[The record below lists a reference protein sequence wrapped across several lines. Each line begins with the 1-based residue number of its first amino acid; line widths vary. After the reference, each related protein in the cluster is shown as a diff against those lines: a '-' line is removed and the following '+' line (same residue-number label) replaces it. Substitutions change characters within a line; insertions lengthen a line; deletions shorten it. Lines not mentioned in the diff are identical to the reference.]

1 MKKED
6 RNLFTDKVEISVTA
20 LIDIKRLIRV
30 LAEDKNSFI
39 HNLFSD
45 DSMYRSIAE
54 IEKVNKEYFEL

>member
-6 RNLFTDKVEISVTA
+6 RNLFTDKVEISVTT
-20 LIDIKRLIRV
+20 LIDINRIIKN

-39 HNLFSD
+39 HNLLSD

>member
-6 RNLFTDKVEISVTA
+6 RNLFKDKVEITVTA
-20 LIDIKRLIRV
+20 LIDIKRLIKS

>member
-6 RNLFTDKVEISVTA
+6 RNLYTDKVEISIPA
-20 LIDIKRLIRV
+20 LIDIKRIIKV
-30 LAEDKNSFI
+30 LAEDKDSFI

-54 IEKVNKEYFEL
+54 IEKVNSEYFEL

>member
-20 LIDIKRLIRV
+20 LIDINRIIRS
-30 LAEDKNSFI
+30 LSKDENSFI
-39 HNLFSD
+39 YKLFSD
-45 DSMYRSIAE
+45 DSMYRSIKE

>member
-20 LIDIKRLIRV
+20 FIDIKRLIKSLV
-30 LAEDKNSFI
+30 EDKNSFI

>member
-6 RNLFTDKVEISVTA
+6 RNLYTDKVEISVTA

-45 DSMYRSIAE
+45 DSIYRSIAE

>member
-30 LAEDKNSFI
+30 LAEDKDSFI
-39 HNLFSD
+39 HKLFSD

-54 IEKVNKEYFEL
+54 IEKVNNEYFEL